1 MASRIQ
7 TRCLVLSDT
16 HGEALHH
23 RKVQE
28 SIDVVFH
35 CGDLTEE
42 SKLDEFE
49 TTIRLL
55 QGIDAPLKL
64 VIPGNHDWSLD
75 DAMFEKKIA
84 EMKPSQEDL
93 KLVEKVYGRV
103 GEAKQLFANAR
114 ETGVHLLSEGIHR
127 FELTNG
133 AVLTVYAS
141 PFTQSVNDWGFQ
153 YHPDDDHVW
162 AIDDTVDVAITHSP
176 PKGVLDYISSR
187 ERAGSAS
194 LFAAI
199 ALARPQMHC
208 FGHIHDSW
216 GAKMVAW
223 RDEPGDTISHFTA
236 IDNEQSTTIESLSTL
251 RPTKSDNARDIEEKG
266 SRRDSHDEKGYCA
279 ANRTATRG
287 KETLF
292 INAAIEGAEDFQQHW
307 PWLANLSLPA
317 ALDRTFSK
325 ETRSHEAPEH

>member
-1 MASRIQ
+1 M
-7 TRCLVLSDT
+7 VLSDT
-16 HGEALHH
+16 HGEDLHH
-23 RKVQE
+23 RKLQE

-42 SKLDEFE
+42 SKLDEFKA
-49 TTIRLL
+49 TIRLL
-55 QGIDAPLKL
+55 QHIDAPLKL
-64 VIPGNHDWSLD
+64 VIPGNHDWTLD
-75 DAMFEKKIA
+75 DAMFQKKIA
-84 EMKPSQEDL
+84 EMKPTQQDL
-93 KLVEKVYGRV
+93 KLVEKVYGRA
-103 GEAKQLFANAR
+103 GEARQLFEDAQ
-114 ETGVHLLSEGIHR
+114 ETGIHLLSEGIHR

-162 AIDDTVDVAITHSP
+162 AIDNTVDVAITHSP
-176 PKGVLDYISSR
+176 PRGVLDYTSSR

-199 ALARPQMHC
+199 AHARPQMHC

-223 RDEPGDTISHFTA
+223 RDELAENISHFNA
-236 IDNEQSTTIESLSTL
+236 IDNEKSTTIESLSTL
-251 RPTKSDNARDIEEKG
+251 RPTKFDEARDVEEKE
-266 SRRDSHDEKGYCA
+266 SRRRNHDEKGRCI
-279 ANRTATRG
+279 ANMTATRG

-292 INAAIEGAEDFQQHW
+292 INAAIQGAGEGEQYW
-307 PWLANLSLPA
+307 PWLTNLSLPA
-317 ALDRTFSK
+317 APDRTFSPA
-325 ETRSHEAPEH
+325 TQSGEAPEH